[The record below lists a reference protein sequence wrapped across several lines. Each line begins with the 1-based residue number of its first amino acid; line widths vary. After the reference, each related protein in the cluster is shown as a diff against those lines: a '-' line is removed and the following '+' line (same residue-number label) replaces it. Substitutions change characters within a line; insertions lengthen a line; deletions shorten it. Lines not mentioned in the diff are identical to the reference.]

1 LSKSAQDVENK
12 GWDCEKTLQESS
24 RVRKA
29 LEVKEIKEIEE
40 VKEAEQKLSAR

>member
-1 LSKSAQDVENK
+1 
-12 GWDCEKTLQESS
+12 LQESS